1 MVKRSF
7 PWILKGGLS
16 VGLVAWV
23 LKDIDLAQ
31 AWEQA
36 KGIDPAMLTL
46 AAGLMVCQIGLGA
59 LRWGMVLAALDSR
72 LGALRTLMVY
82 YIGIFF
88 SLVLPGAVGGDAVRM
103 FFARRAGLAL
113 GSAITSVMLERV
125 ATVFGLV
132 LLVAATQPLLLARV
146 PDIPGSWVFPL
157 LSVLGLAGILVLTL
171 ADRLPDSLRHLR
183 VVRGLDQLA
192 GDTRRLFF
200 RPSRGGPT
208 LVVAILGH
216 ANLSMVAWVLA
227 LGVGV
232 DLDPLD
238 CLVLIPPVI
247 LLMTLPISIA
257 GWGVR
262 EQAMVTFLGFVGVA
276 EASAVV
282 VSVLFGLVSMATA
295 LPGGLAWLASG
306 ERRPIAE
313 IEAESR

>member
-1 MVKRSF
+1 MVKRGL
-7 PWILKGGLS
+7 PWLLKGGLS

-23 LKDIDLAQ
+23 LKDVDLAQ

-36 KGIDPAMLTL
+36 KGIDPAMLVL
-46 AAGLMVCQIGLGA
+46 SMALMAAQIGLGA
-59 LRWGMVLAALDSR
+59 LRWGMVLAALDAR

-103 FFARRAGLAL
+103 FFARRAGLPL

-146 PDIPGSWVFPL
+146 PDIPGTWVFPL
-157 LSVLGLAGILVLTL
+157 LSALGLAGILVLTV
-171 ADRLPDSLRHLR
+171 ADRLPDRLRHLR

-200 RPSRGGPT
+200 RPTKGGLT
-208 LVVAILGH
+208 LIVAILGH

-232 DLDPLD
+232 EIDPVD

-262 EQAMVTFLGFVGVA
+262 EQAMVTFLGFVAVP

-282 VSVLFGLVSMATA
+282 VSVLFGLVSMVTA

-306 ERRPIAE
+306 DRRPIAE